1 MGTELTAPTPPTDR
15 EEVLSGGPASPA
27 HARPAPPLPRGDRN
41 ENPPGISFL
50 ALLREDLRTHG
61 DNPFEQGFWAV
72 AVHRFGNWRMGVRW
86 KIFRAPLSL
95 LFHVL
100 YKVVQW
106 VCGISMPYTGKLG
119 RRVRLW
125 HHGGMVLGARSIGDD
140 VHIRQNT
147 TFGAARRGETPR
159 PVIEDRVDVG
169 CGACILGG
177 VRVGHDSV
185 IGANAVVI
193 EDVPPYSLAVGVPAR
208 VVKRL
213 RSPVESANGAK
224 PAAAA
229 GLQAAKNGRQGLA
242 AAPECGPAEA
252 AAALPADTATKK
264 VVVRG
269 AAWILFGYAVM
280 LVLRFGSNLVLTWF
294 LAPRILGVMALVN
307 LLIVGLH
314 MFSDLGIRQCVIQS
328 PRGDDPAFLRTAWT
342 LQVLRGLLL
351 WFCSA
356 LIAWPLASFY
366 GEPALLW
373 LVPTVGATA
382 FLGGLD
388 STAMFTLSRR
398 LQRGRLVFIDVGSYV
413 VSQGVVLAWVWWIAP
428 HGGPAGGDDPAL
440 RTSQLMALAV
450 GSVLSG
456 IFETVVSYIVMP
468 GFRHRFC
475 LEREARSQLLHFG
488 GWVFVSTACM
498 FLAAQADRLVVGRIS
513 LDVLGVYHVAATLA
527 SIPTLLMATLGSQLV
542 FPLYSRALHAGRDPG
557 SVFPRVH
564 ALFAG
569 FAALL
574 ATGLAGAGPT
584 LVHCLYRQRYDDAG
598 MYMQL
603 LTVSA
608 WFTMLQGTRELIL
621 LSTGR
626 TRALAIG
633 HALRLLSLP
642 PLLLA
647 GYAWGGLPGM
657 ILGFAGAEFLRYAL
671 NVWLT
676 RSLGL
681 WHLLQDAA
689 LSLLIVVVSLAS
701 SRLGPVLA
709 GEAPRLARFVL
720 EGAFVAAAWA
730 VVYAAWRLHATGR
743 LGALWARPLPEE
755 ASP

>member
-1 MGTELTAPTPPTDR
+1 MGTELTASTAPTDLG
-15 EEVLSGGPASPA
+15 EALGGALALPAY
-27 HARPAPPLPRGDRN
+27 APPRGDRN
-41 ENPPGISFL
+41 ENPPGIGFL

-61 DNPFEQGFWAV
+61 GNLFEQGFWAV
-72 AVHRFGNWRMGVRW
+72 AVHRFGNWRMGVRR
-86 KIFRAPLSL
+86 KVFRAPLSL

-100 YKVVQW
+100 YKIVQW
-106 VCGISMPYTGKLG
+106 VCGVSMPYTARLG

-147 TFGAARRGETPR
+147 TFGTARRGEAPR
-159 PVIEDRVDVG
+159 PVIEDRVDIG

-193 EDVPPYSLAVGVPAR
+193 EDVPPCSLAVGVPAR

-213 RSPVESANGAK
+213 RPAKVADEKKTGTPSAA
-224 PAAAA
+224 
-229 GLQAAKNGRQGLA
+229 LQAEKSGRQDLA
-242 AAPECGPAEA
+242 LDAPT
-252 AAALPADTATKK
+252 DSATKK

-351 WFCSA
+351 WLCSG

-398 LQRGRLVFIDVGSYV
+398 LLRGRLVFLDVGSYV
-413 VSQGVVLAWVWWIAP
+413 VCQGFVLVWVWWLAP
-428 HGGPAGGDDPAL
+428 HGRLGAATTPPAVH
-440 RTSQLMALAV
+440 SQLTALAV

-456 IFETVVSYIVMP
+456 IFETVVSYLIMP

-475 LEREARSQLLHFG
+475 LDREARSHLLHFG

-542 FPLYSRALHAGRDPG
+542 FPLYSRALHAGRQPG

-564 ALFAG
+564 VLFAG

-603 LTVSA
+603 LTVTA

-633 HALRLLSLP
+633 HGLRLLSLP

-657 ILGFAGAEFLRYAL
+657 ILGFAGAEFLRYLL

-676 RSLGL
+676 RRLGL

-701 SRLGPVLA
+701 SRLGPLLT
-709 GEAPRLARFVL
+709 GEAPRLGRFAF
-720 EGAFVAAAWA
+720 EGAFVAAVWA
-730 VVYAAWRLHATGR
+730 AVYAAWRLYANGR
-743 LGALWARPLPEE
+743 LGALWVRPLPEE
-755 ASP
+755 AST